1 MRQQVNLLPPDT
13 EKFSRQPF
21 SSRFL
26 TASVVLVSAI
36 LILLATLGYQNS
48 QAIRGLNELRETQA
62 RNLANLETLRARV
75 RTHVASPDLQ
85 ARIARTRESIAAHR
99 ALHEVLT
106 GDRLGNSDGFSTVLV
121 DLAERKP
128 DALWLRQIQMDTGGQ
143 RIGLEGSALDP
154 TSIPTYLQRLGERTS
169 LAGRGVNH
177 IEITH
182 AGTDARHV
190 DFIIR
195 SEPRP

>member
-13 EKFSRQPF
+13 EKFSKRPF

-26 TASVVLVSAI
+26 SASVALGAVILV
-36 LILLATLGYQNS
+36 LLATLGYQNS
-48 QAIRGLNELRETQA
+48 QSIRSLTALRDTQA
-62 RNLANLETLRARV
+62 LNISNLETLRARV

-85 ARIARTRESIAAHR
+85 ARIAQTRASIAAHQ
-99 ALHEVLT
+99 ALHEALT
-106 GDRLGNSDGFSTVLV
+106 GNLLGNSNGFSTVLV

-128 DALWLRQIQMDTGGQ
+128 DTLWLRQIRMDTGGQ
-143 RIGLEGSALDP
+143 RIDLEGSALDP
-154 TSIPTYLQRLGERTS
+154 TAIPTYLQHLGEETS
-169 LAGRGVNH
+169 LAGRGVDH

-182 AGTDARHV
+182 AGADSRHV